1 VGGGGAERRF
11 GEQHSTDA
19 SPSPHALLQLE
30 IAGYKALL
38 RLLDGE
44 CDALRR
50 VDADAIENTSAAK
63 HAQVQAL
70 EQLARVREDQLRA
83 RGLPVSAA
91 GVALWLADG
100 DDASAVD
107 ASWSTLLDLARAAR
121 AANAR
126 NGKLMARQRRH
137 YDGALA
143 ALLQAAGVP
152 SVYGADGRP
161 QAATVGRALAAI

>member
-1 VGGGGAERRF
+1 MTPSA
-11 GEQHSTDA
+11 T
-19 SPSPHALLQLE
+19 PSPHALLQLE

-38 RLLDGE
+38 RLLDSE

-50 VDADAIENTSAAK
+50 IDVEAIESTSAAK

-70 EQLARVREDQLRA
+70 EQLARVREDHLRA
-83 RGLPVSAA
+83 QGLPVSAA
-91 GVALWLADG
+91 GVRLWLAVG
-100 DDASAVD
+100 ADAPAAD
-107 ASWSTLLDLARAAR
+107 TAWDTLLDLARAAR
-121 AANAR
+121 TANVR
-126 NGKLMARQRRH
+126 NGKLVARQRRH

-161 QAATVGRALAAI
+161 QAAAAGRALAAI

>member
-1 VGGGGAERRF
+1 MTPVA
-11 GEQHSTDA
+11 T
-19 SPSPHALLQLE
+19 PSPHALLQLE

-44 CDALRR
+44 CDALRK
-50 VDADAIENTSAAK
+50 VDVESIERTSEAK
-63 HAQVQAL
+63 HVQVQAL

-83 RGLPVSAA
+83 QGLPVSEA
-91 GVALWLADG
+91 GVRLWLAG
-100 DDASAVD
+100 SEDATAAD
-107 ASWSTLLDLARAAR
+107 TAWSTLLDLARAAR
-121 AANAR
+121 TANAR

-161 QAATVGRALAAI
+161 QASPIGRTLAAI

>member
-1 VGGGGAERRF
+1 MTPVATPTP
-11 GEQHSTDA
+11 HS
-19 SPSPHALLQLE
+19 QLHME

-44 CDALRR
+44 CDALRK
-50 VDADAIENTSAAK
+50 VDVESIERTSEAK

-83 RGLPVSAA
+83 QGLPVSEA
-91 GVALWLADG
+91 GVRLWLSG
-100 DDASAVD
+100 SDDAPAAD
-107 ASWSTLLDLARAAR
+107 TAWSTLLDLARAAR
-121 AANAR
+121 TANVR

-161 QAATVGRALAAI
+161 QAASVGRTLAAI

>member
-1 VGGGGAERRF
+1 MTPLA
-11 GEQHSTDA
+11 T
-19 SPSPHALLQLE
+19 PSSQALLELE

-44 CDALRR
+44 CDALRK
-50 VDADAIENTSAAK
+50 VDADAIERASEAK
-63 HAQVQAL
+63 HAQVRAL

-83 RGLPVSAA
+83 QGLPVSAA
-91 GVALWLADG
+91 GVRLWLAG
-100 DDASAVD
+100 SDDANAVD
-107 ASWSTLLDLARAAR
+107 TAWNTLLDLARAAR
-121 AANAR
+121 AANVR
-126 NGKLMARQRRH
+126 NGKLMVRQRRH

-161 QAATVGRALAAI
+161 QATAIGRTLAAI

>member
-1 VGGGGAERRF
+1 MTPVATPLEV
-11 GEQHSTDA
+11 
-19 SPSPHALLQLE
+19 LQLE

-50 VDADAIENTSAAK
+50 VDVDAIESTSAAK
-63 HAQVQAL
+63 QAQVQAL

-83 RGLPVSAA
+83 LGLPVSAA
-91 GVALWLADG
+91 GVRLWLAG
-100 DDASAVD
+100 SADASAAD
-107 ASWSTLLDLARAAR
+107 TAWNSLLDLARAAR
-121 AANAR
+121 TANAR

-137 YDGALA
+137 YDSALA

-161 QAATVGRALAAI
+161 QAATAGRTLAAI